1 MVETAMNR
9 VLLVYKT
16 LGQVLNNPQSFGLDD
31 RAPKPLVDV
40 LSAMRRSL
48 RDELEEENRLS
59 AEDWLSGELSQDADR
74 PKSLKAEIA
83 CAAGRYHSDG

>member
-1 MVETAMNR
+1 MVEKAMNR

-16 LGQVLNNPQSFGLDD
+16 LGQVLNSPQSFGLGD

-48 RDELEEENRLS
+48 RDELEEENQLS
-59 AEDWLSGELSQDADR
+59 AEDWLSGELAQDADR
-74 PKSLKAEIA
+74 PAPLKAKTA
-83 CAAGRYHSDG
+83 SSADRYRAKG

>member
-1 MVETAMNR
+1 METAMNR

-16 LGQVLNNPQSFGLDD
+16 LGQVLNSPQSFGLGD

-40 LSAMRRSL
+40 LSTMRRSL
-48 RDELEEENRLS
+48 RGELEDENHLS

-74 PKSLKAEIA
+74 PVSLKAKSA
-83 CAAGRYHSDG
+83 SGAGRYRSDG